1 MLPFGAV
8 LFYNF
13 PDKRS
18 LWEGGERG
26 GGGGGGRYTPDG
38 SKPSQ
43 LSQNSNFHL
52 EKDEYR

>member
-1 MLPFGAV
+1 MLHFGAV

-13 PDKRS
+13 PDKRT

-26 GGGGGGRYTPDG
+26 GGGGRHTPDG

-52 EKDEYR
+52 GKDEYR